1 MGGFWEAIGHYWW
14 LIFVFGGS
22 IGGAVRGISAWNE
35 RRAQRSL
42 ERYRIKQEASVA
54 RAEAD
59 GRGRVD
65 AAAVRSELATAVA
78 EHRRTDDTW
87 LSYETDL
94 ATLLDYPMLVDLRE
108 PLTETF
114 HRDRTRADLLRPA
127 TDPADSD
134 STPDP
139 AQVHAYRDAVH
150 AYATSLAVAE
160 QEARRRRRGDFTPAE
175 QERLAKAQRL
185 LALAMNDAA
194 TGEERRQAYARA
206 RSELDG
212 LIALPVEGA
221 AALERRVRASIER
234 G

>member
-1 MGGFWEAIGHYWW
+1 MSGLWDAIGHYWW

-22 IGGAVRGISAWNE
+22 VGGVMRGFSAWNE
-35 RRAQRSL
+35 RRAQRRL

-54 RAEAD
+54 RVHAQS
-59 GRGRVD
+59 RGLLD
-65 AAAVRSELATAVA
+65 EEAVRSELAAAVA
-78 EHRRTDDTW
+78 EHQHADDTW
-87 LSYETDL
+87 FAYETDL

-114 HRDRTRADLLRPA
+114 HRDRSRADLLRPA
-127 TDPADSD
+127 PD
-134 STPDP
+134 STD
-139 AQVHAYRDAVH
+139 AAAVRAYRDAVH
-150 AYATSLAVAE
+150 AYSTSLAVAE
-160 QEARRRRRGDFTPAE
+160 QEARRRRRGDFSPVE

-194 TGEERRQAYARA
+194 SGEERRQAYAHA
-206 RSELDG
+206 RTALDG

-221 AALERRVRASIER
+221 AALERRVRAAIEH